1 MCVKI
6 SAGKAYVKGYD
17 INLGGSTILDVDKP
31 RDKQTV
37 NSALVPYQMGT
48 ILRVNN
54 AFGVP
59 APNIN
64 DDSKFVELY
73 NQRTN
78 SNTAGTGELVG
89 QARCYS
95 FAVSDASYT
104 GDTTQWDLHLFDI
117 QTFTRLEL
125 NQAVSNAELPDTS
138 FVRGLSSGATG
149 YAIAAGGASAVIKLT
164 QVTGVFVAGEQ
175 IIINEDPEISRSIK
189 TVRTFGIQDVKS
201 VYQDA
206 SSLSGYASD
215 FVADTILQRRVP
227 TGFSIVDKLNIG
239 VTGVA
244 TCAGRSFTGIKT
256 DTIVRYQLPDEAVE
270 RFNRVTS
277 VSTDGLSITLGSVA
291 TIAGV
296 CNGAVPTTLTTTT
309 FAFGV
314 PNINLNENKG
324 LYLSLIHI

>member
-1 MCVKI
+1 MCVKV

-17 INLGGSTILDVDKP
+17 VTLSGVSMIDVAKP

-37 NSALVPYQMGT
+37 DSSLVPYQMGT

-59 APNIN
+59 ACNIN
-64 DDSKFVELY
+64 YDTKFVELY
-73 NQRTN
+73 NQRTG

-89 QARCYS
+89 QARVYS
-95 FAVSDASYT
+95 FAVSDASYVD
-104 GDTTQWDLHLFDI
+104 DTTEWDLHLFDL
-117 QTFTRLEL
+117 QTFTRLVL
-125 NQAVSNAELPDTS
+125 NQAVSSAQLPDTS

-149 YAIAAGGASAVIKLT
+149 YATAAGGASAVVKLT
-164 QVTGVFVAGEQ
+164 QVTGVFVQGEQ
-175 IIINEDPEISRSIK
+175 IIINEDPELSRSIQ

-206 SSLSGYASD
+206 SSISGYASD
-215 FVADTILQRRVP
+215 FVADTVLQRRVP

-256 DTIVRYQLPDEAVE
+256 DTIIRYQLPDEATE
-270 RFNRVTS
+270 
-277 VSTDGLSITLGSVA
+277 SI
-291 TIAGV
+291 
-296 CNGAVPTTLTTTT
+296 
-309 FAFGV
+309 
-314 PNINLNENKG
+314 
-324 LYLSLIHI
+324 